1 MNKDSNQKYQFVWE
15 KWHSPAEEY
24 QQSLLYGSDSKDII
38 KEIDE
43 DELAELIE
51 SGEYEEIQH
60 KIPIIPILPSM
71 IEHNKFLESFDIW
84 ILHTNFDIDD
94 GVQAII
100 AATGGVESLQVVTR
114 YRVKLGFTKAGLF
127 NNSEVKQSIQTN
139 LLSHLSRSNS
149 PELSHNSTADIFPFD
164 SEFQKKIE
172 NKKKD
177 LDQTG
182 YPWSIF
188 VFPNGNLSVS
198 QHESTDEMVD
208 NVQFLSQMKL
218 VIGGYI
224 LCSDETMG
232 YNT

>member
-15 KWHSPAEEY
+15 KWHSPVEEY
-24 QQSLLYGSDSKDII
+24 QQSLLYGNETVR
-38 KEIDE
+38 EIDE

-60 KIPIIPILPSM
+60 KVPIIPIFPSI

-114 YRVKLGFTKAGLF
+114 YRAKLGFTKSGLF
-127 NNSEVKQSIQTN
+127 NNSEVKHSIQTN
-139 LLSHLSRSNS
+139 LLSHLSRSTS
-149 PELSHNSTADIFPFD
+149 QELSHSVTADIFPFD
-164 SEFQKKIE
+164 SEFQKKIA

-182 YPWSIF
+182 HPWSIF

-198 QHESTDEMVD
+198 QHESTDEMMD